1 MAKRRIAVIVF
12 VLCLCFGLVPGYVHA
27 ASTTDAYEPI
37 DKNQDCVLTLSF
49 AHEEMTFEDVSVEL
63 FRIADVSSD
72 FRYTLTYTFAPTNL
86 ILNGIQSNREW
97 NVIRTTL
104 EAYIRADN
112 IKADRN
118 AKSDSNGQVC
128 FEALEV
134 GLYLAVVGDVVQGE
148 EIYIF
153 DSALVALPGQDVD
166 GNWQYQV
173 TVSSKSERIPPI
185 ESDEKKELKVLKL
198 WKGDEGKNNRPK
210 SVEVEIFCNGISWEK
225 IVLSQENNWSYS
237 WETKEINAK
246 WMVIERNTS
255 SEYTMTVEE
264 RDASFIITNTLTT
277 KEPDDST
284 QTGDTTNIMLYI
296 VLMFLSGGLLI
307 ILGITGKKNAYEEE
321 K

>member
-1 MAKRRIAVIVF
+1 MAKRRMAVIFF
-12 VLCLCFGLVPGYVHA
+12 VLCFCLVFMPFYVQA
-27 ASTTDAYEPI
+27 ASTTNASEPI
-37 DKNQDCVLTLSF
+37 NKNQDCVLTLSF
-49 AHEEMTFEDVSVEL
+49 AHEGTTFENVSVGL
-63 FRIADVSSD
+63 FKIADVTSD
-72 FRYTLTYTFAPTNL
+72 FRYTLTSTFESTNL
-86 ILNGIQSNREW
+86 ILNGIQSNGEW
-97 NVIRTTL
+97 NVIRNTL
-104 EAYIRADN
+104 ETYIHADN
-112 IKADRN
+112 IEANRD
-118 AKSDSNGQVC
+118 AISDSNGQVC

-153 DSALVALPGQDVD
+153 DSTLVALPGQDVD